1 MSENISKIFSKYMIV
16 GVANTLTSIA
26 IIVVM
31 YHFGFGDEL
40 SNFCG
45 IFGGIIQSILINTRF
60 TFRQKYVELY
70 KSFYFFLILLL
81 AYLCNLT
88 VLFVATNYIGLSSLF
103 SQIAGISNKEKN
115 VFGLMPHPE
124 RAIETLLGC
133 DDGVKMLKGFFNK

>member
-16 GVANTLTSIA
+16 GVANTLTSIV

-31 YHFGFGDEL
+31 YDFGFADEL

-70 KSFYFFLILLL
+70 KSFYFFLILLI

-88 VLFVATNYIGLSSLF
+88 VLFIATNYIGLSSLY
-103 SQIAGISNKEKN
+103 SQIAGISFYI
-115 VFGLMPHPE
+115 VISF
-124 RAIETLLGC
+124 AC
-133 DDGVKMLKGFFNK
+133 VKRFLFTKANHKLK